1 MCNIFFSKDLYVKTS
16 THEILSVPAKKIH
29 TYKTEASRF
38 FSLSQILGLKKAPAE
53 KNLPENESII
63 TFEFMPSYHTIQF
76 STQPKNFKG

>member
-16 THEILSVPAKKIH
+16 THEILSVPAQKIH

-53 KNLPENESII
+53 KDSPENESISI
-63 TFEFMPSYHTIQF
+63 LNF
-76 STQPKNFKG
+76 SWIFKDAHREKRNW